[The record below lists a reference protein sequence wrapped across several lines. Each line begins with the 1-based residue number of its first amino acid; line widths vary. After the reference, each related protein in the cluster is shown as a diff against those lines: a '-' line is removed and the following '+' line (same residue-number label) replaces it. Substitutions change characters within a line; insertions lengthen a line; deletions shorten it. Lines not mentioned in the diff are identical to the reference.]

1 MVFLEISRMP
11 FPSASE
17 KDSKAIE
24 LLKTLVGFDT
34 TSYNSNLELIEFIQ
48 SYLTSYDIN
57 STLIHDESGKK
68 ANLYATI
75 GRTDIGGV
83 MLSGHTDVVPV
94 TGQDWDTD
102 PFSLTESSDKLYGRG
117 SADMKGF
124 IALVLSRVPEMVSSE
139 LTKPIHLAFSY
150 DEEIGC
156 VGVQRMLDLLEHQPI
171 KPSCC
176 IIGEPTGMEVVI
188 GHKGKHA
195 TRVKVRGHAC
205 HSGQSPLGVNA
216 INFASELIVYI
227 RKLAHEKALNGPFD
241 KDYEVPYTTLH
252 TGVVGGGTAL
262 NIVPNLCQFDFEIRH
277 LYEENP
283 QHLLDQIENFAR
295 DHLENEMHLID
306 SDTGFD
312 FETLATYPGLLT
324 DPGIEF
330 VTYVKQ
336 LLNNNAHSKVIFGS
350 EGGLFQKRLGIPTLV
365 CGPGNIDQAHK
376 ANEYISLNQLQKGGN
391 FLDCLLESLVLS

>member
-1 MVFLEISRMP
+1 MP
-11 FPSASE
+11 DPLVSE
-17 KDSKAIE
+17 TDNKAIE
-24 LLKTLVGFDT
+24 LLNTLIGFDT
-34 TSYNSNLELIEFIQ
+34 ISYKSNLELIEFIQ
-48 SYLTSYDIN
+48 SYLSSYGID

-68 ANLYATI
+68 ANLYTTI

-94 TGQDWDTD
+94 AGQDWGTN

-124 IALVLSRVPEMVSSE
+124 IALVLSRVPEMVSKE

-188 GHKGKHA
+188 GHKGKLA

-216 INFASELIVYI
+216 IDFASELIVYI
-227 RKLAHEKALNGPFD
+227 RKLAHEKAQNGPFD

-283 QHLLDQIENFAR
+283 QHLLDQIKSFAR
-295 DHLENEMHLID
+295 DHLEKEMHLID

-330 VTYVKQ
+330 VNYVKQ
-336 LLNNNAHSKVIFGS
+336 LLDNDAHSKVIFGS

-376 ANEYISLNQLQKGGN
+376 ANEYISLDQLQKGGN
-391 FLDCLLESLVLS
+391 FLDCLLESLALY

>member
-1 MVFLEISRMP
+1 MP
-11 FPSASE
+11 DPLVSE
-17 KDSKAIE
+17 TDNKAIE
-24 LLKTLVGFDT
+24 LLNTLIGFDT

-48 SYLTSYDIN
+48 SYLSSYGID

-94 TGQDWDTD
+94 AGQDWDTD

-188 GHKGKHA
+188 GHKGKLA

-216 INFASELIVYI
+216 IDFASELIVYI
-227 RKLAHEKALNGPFD
+227 RKLAHEKAQNGPFD

-277 LYEENP
+277 LYEEDP
-283 QHLLDQIENFAR
+283 QHLLNQIKNFAR
-295 DHLENEMHLID
+295 DHLEKEMHLID

-336 LLNNNAHSKVIFGS
+336 LLDNDAHSKVIFGS

-376 ANEYISLNQLQKGGN
+376 ANEYISLDQLQKGGN
-391 FLDCLLESLVLS
+391 FLDCLLESLSLS

>member
-1 MVFLEISRMP
+1 MP
-11 FPSASE
+11 DPLVSE
-17 KDSKAIE
+17 KDNKAIE
-24 LLKTLVGFDT
+24 LLNTLIGFDT

-48 SYLTSYDIN
+48 SYLSSYGID

-94 TGQDWDTD
+94 AGQDWDTD

-124 IALVLSRVPEMVSSE
+124 IALVLSRVPEMVSKE

-188 GHKGKHA
+188 GHKGKLA

-216 INFASELIVYI
+216 IDFASELIVYI
-227 RKLAHEKALNGPFD
+227 RKLAHEKAQNGPFD

-283 QHLLDQIENFAR
+283 QHLLDQIKSFAR
-295 DHLENEMHLID
+295 DHLEKEMHLID

-330 VTYVKQ
+330 VRYVKQ
-336 LLNNNAHSKVIFGS
+336 LLDNNAHSKVIFGS

-376 ANEYISLNQLQKGGN
+376 ANEYISLDQLQKGGN
-391 FLDCLLESLVLS
+391 FLDCLLVSLSLS

>member
-1 MVFLEISRMP
+1 MP
-11 FPSASE
+11 DPLLSE
-17 KDSKAIE
+17 TDNKAIE
-24 LLKTLVGFDT
+24 LLNTLIGFDT
-34 TSYNSNLELIEFIQ
+34 ISYNSNLELIEFIQ
-48 SYLTSYDIN
+48 SYLSSYYID

-94 TGQDWDTD
+94 AGQDWDTD
-102 PFSLTESSDKLYGRG
+102 PFSLTESSDRLYGRG

-124 IALVLSRVPEMVSSE
+124 IALVLSRVPEMVSKE

-188 GHKGKHA
+188 GHKGKLA

-216 INFASELIVYI
+216 IDFASELIVYI
-227 RKLAHEKALNGPFD
+227 RKLAHEKAQNGPFD

-283 QHLLDQIENFAR
+283 QHLLDQIKSFAR
-295 DHLENEMHLID
+295 DHLEKEMHLID

-330 VTYVKQ
+330 VRYVKQ
-336 LLNNNAHSKVIFGS
+336 LLDNNAHSKVIFGS

-376 ANEYISLNQLQKGGN
+376 ANEYISLDQLQKGGN
-391 FLDCLLESLVLS
+391 FLDCLLESLALS

>member
-1 MVFLEISRMP
+1 MP
-11 FPSASE
+11 DPLVSE
-17 KDSKAIE
+17 TDNKAIE
-24 LLKTLVGFDT
+24 LLNTLIGFDT

-48 SYLTSYDIN
+48 SYLSSYGID

-94 TGQDWDTD
+94 AGQDWDTD

-124 IALVLSRVPEMVSSE
+124 IALVLSRVPEMVSKE

-188 GHKGKHA
+188 GHKGKLA

-216 INFASELIVYI
+216 IDFASELIVYI
-227 RKLAHEKALNGPFD
+227 RKLAHEKAQNGPFD

-262 NIVPNLCQFDFEIRH
+262 NIVPNLCQFDFEVRH

-283 QHLLDQIENFAR
+283 QHLLDQIKSFAR
-295 DHLENEMHLID
+295 DHLEKEMHLID

-330 VTYVKQ
+330 VNYVKQ
-336 LLNNNAHSKVIFGS
+336 LLDNNAHSKVIFGS

-376 ANEYISLNQLQKGGN
+376 ANEYISLDQLQKGGN
-391 FLDCLLESLVLS
+391 FLDCLLVSLSLS

>member
-1 MVFLEISRMP
+1 
-11 FPSASE
+11 
-17 KDSKAIE
+17 
-24 LLKTLVGFDT
+24 
-34 TSYNSNLELIEFIQ
+34 
-48 SYLTSYDIN
+48 
-57 STLIHDESGKK
+57 
-68 ANLYATI
+68 
-75 GRTDIGGV
+75 
-83 MLSGHTDVVPV
+83 
-94 TGQDWDTD
+94 
-102 PFSLTESSDKLYGRG
+102 
-117 SADMKGF
+117 
-124 IALVLSRVPEMVSSE
+124 
-139 LTKPIHLAFSY
+139 
-150 DEEIGC
+150 
-156 VGVQRMLDLLEHQPI
+156 MLDLLEHQPI

-216 INFASELIVYI
+216 IDFASELIVYI
-227 RKLAHEKALNGPFD
+227 RKLAHEKAQNGPFD

-252 TGVVGGGTAL
+252 TGVVDGGTAL

-277 LYEENP
+277 LYEEDP
-283 QHLLDQIENFAR
+283 QHLLDQIKDFAR

-306 SDTGFD
+306 SDTGFG

-330 VTYVKQ
+330 VTYVKK
-336 LLNNNAHSKVIFGS
+336 LLDNNAHSKVIFGS

-376 ANEYISLNQLQKGGN
+376 ANEYISLDQLKKGGN
-391 FLDCLLESLVLS
+391 FLDHLLKSLVLS